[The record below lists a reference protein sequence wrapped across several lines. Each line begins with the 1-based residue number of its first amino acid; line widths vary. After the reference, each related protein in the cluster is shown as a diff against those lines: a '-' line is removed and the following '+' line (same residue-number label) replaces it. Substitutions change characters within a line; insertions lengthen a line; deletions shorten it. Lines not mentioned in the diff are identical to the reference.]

1 MKAMMNFMRTL
12 FSLPMPIRIWL
23 GLLMFLNMVV
33 PLFYIR
39 TPEGIA
45 TLAAAMAGAVTM
57 TIINERLGFVRLM
70 GIGHIYWI
78 PQVIWFWFRLD
89 LASPGSLFQ
98 YWMWSIIVLNSVSIL
113 IDLIDIIKYI
123 QGERAPYVT

>member
-1 MKAMMNFMRTL
+1 MKTL
-12 FSLPMPIRIWL
+12 FSLPVPIGLWL

-45 TLAAAMAGAVTM
+45 ALAAAMAGAVTM

-78 PQVIWFWFRLD
+78 PLVVFFWWRID
-89 LASPGSLFQ
+89 SAQSGSLFH

-113 IDLIDIIKYI
+113 IDSVDIRKYI
-123 QGERAPYVT
+123 KGDRAPYVT